1 MSIQIYEM
9 ANTGGTTASG
19 YFAVNTVKISGALLK
34 HVFVDFGDTSCDF
47 EFRMIDNN
55 DRNII
60 YINSADTVLNRSY
73 DIPVKGIY
81 TVIVSNATA
90 DANFKLRVA
99 AQDV

>member
-1 MSIQIYEM
+1 MIQIYEM

-19 YFAVNTVKISGALLK
+19 FFATNTVRITGAILK
-34 HVFVDFGDTSCDF
+34 HVFFDFGETDCDF
-47 EFRMIDNN
+47 EFKMIDNN

-60 YINSADTVLNRSY
+60 YINSCDTVLNRSY
-73 DIPVKGIY
+73 DIPLKGIY

-90 DANFKLRVA
+90 DANFKMRVA